1 MKQPGSL
8 DDLIRRARRRHLANV
23 AFKQGVLAV
32 CAGVAGLILLL
43 LLGTQVLDWRWIAGL
58 FAAGLVAGF
67 WNLRRQIPSPY
78 RIAQS
83 IDRRVGLSDAVSTA
97 FFYNRMASNRHVSE
111 EIRAAQF
118 AEADRLAR
126 EVPLER
132 AAPLQAPRSLYTM
145 AALVLAAS
153 GLLTLRYGI
162 FRSLD
167 LRPPLATFV
176 FDSFHFLTQAKKPET
191 EKPKTNDKRLNELLK
206 EYGLSLEN
214 QEQNK
219 AAQEDSKNTASS
231 QSAENRSERSEKQA
245 GSQELE
251 PGDRQNPNGE
261 SAEGG
266 KEGERDQLAA
276 TQPNSREN
284 SAQGSPSQQASS
296 QSESNSLL
304 DKFRDAMQN
313 LLSRMKTQPRTGE
326 SQQAA
331 NAQARSETGEPREMQ
346 GQKGS
351 QSLGKQMGGKANGQP
366 QGEQQGEG
374 AQKAEGGSGKRQG
387 GTESREAS
395 EQGKSGIGK
404 EDGNKDIKQAEQLA
418 AMGKISEIIG
428 RRSQNLTGD
437 VMVEVN
443 SGKQQLRTA
452 YSQQNANHA
461 EAGGTINRDEIPLA
475 YQRYVQQYFEEIRK
489 APPAHENPGQ

>member
-1 MKQPGSL
+1 M
-8 DDLIRRARRRHLANV
+8 

-32 CAGVAGLILLL
+32 CAGVGGLILLL
-43 LLGTQVLDWRWIAGL
+43 LVGTEVLDWRWIALL
-58 FAAGLVAGF
+58 FAAGLAAGF
-67 WNLRRQIPSPY
+67 WKLGHQIPSPY

-83 IDRRVGLSDAVSTA
+83 IDRRAGLSDALSTA
-97 FFYNRMASNRHVSE
+97 FFYNRLASNPRVSE

-126 EVPLER
+126 EIPLDR

-176 FDSFHFLTQAKKPET
+176 LDSFHFVTLAKKPEA
-191 EKPKTNDKRLNELLK
+191 EKPKTSDKRLNELLK

-219 AAQEDSKNTASS
+219 AAQEDSKNTAGS
-231 QSAENRSERSEKQA
+231 QSAENRSEHSEKQA

-261 SAEGG
+261 SVEGG
-266 KEGERDQLAA
+266 REGERDQVAT
-276 TQPNSREN
+276 TQPGSREN
-284 SAQGSPSQQASS
+284 QGSPNQQAAS
-296 QSESNSLL
+296 QSENNSLL
-304 DKFRDAMQN
+304 NKFRDAMQN
-313 LLSRMKTQPRTGE
+313 LLSRLNTQPRTGE

-331 NAQARSETGEPREMQ
+331 SAQARSEMGEPREMQ

-351 QSLGKQMGGKANGQP
+351 QSLGNQMGGKANGQP

-374 AQKAEGGSGKRQG
+374 TQKSEGGSGKKQG
-387 GTESREAS
+387 GSESREAS
-395 EQGKSGIGK
+395 EQGKSGVGK

-443 SGKQQLRTA
+443 SGRQQLRTT

-461 EAGGTINRDEIPLA
+461 EAGGSINRDEIPLA

-489 APPAHENPGQ
+489 APPARGNPGP

>member
-1 MKQPGSL
+1 MKQTGSL

-23 AFKQGVLAV
+23 AFKKGVVAV

-43 LLGTQVLDWRWIAGL
+43 LLGTQVLDWRWIAAL
-58 FAAGLVAGF
+58 FAAGLGAGF

-78 RIAQS
+78 RVAQS
-83 IDRRVGLSDAVSTA
+83 IDRRVGLSDALSTA
-97 FFYNRMASNRHVSE
+97 FFYSRLAPNRHVSE
-111 EIRAAQF
+111 EIRFAQF

-126 EVPLER
+126 EVPLDR

-176 FDSFHFLTQAKKPET
+176 FDSFHFLTQVKKPDA
-191 EKPKTNDKRLNELLK
+191 EKPKTSDKRLNELLK

-219 AAQEDSKNTASS
+219 ATQEDSKNTAGS
-231 QSAENRSERSEKQA
+231 QSAESRSERSEKQA
-245 GSQELE
+245 GTQELE
-251 PGDRQNPNGE
+251 PGDQQNRNGE

-266 KEGERDQLAA
+266 KEGERDQVAS
-276 TQPNSREN
+276 TRPDSREN
-284 SAQGSPSQQASS
+284 SAQGSPNQQASS
-296 QSESNSLL
+296 QTESNSLM
-304 DKFRDAMQN
+304 DKLRDAMQN
-313 LLSRMKTQPRTGE
+313 LLSRLKTQPKMGE

-331 NAQARSETGEPREMQ
+331 SSQARSEMGEPREMQ

-374 AQKAEGGSGKRQG
+374 AEKAEGGSGKQQG
-387 GTESREAS
+387 GSESREAS

-489 APPAHENPGQ
+489 TPPARGNAGP